1 MKTQVTF
8 ALAEIQS
15 LRPFAAKLLLSTL
28 PLVSACNYCSSYIR
42 PEQFAGIV
50 VRKHVV
56 RSNRNTHVVT
66 VQAIDKHYFLETIY
80 DDTLNFYTHIALGD
94 SVIKVRGTTAY
105 RVKNPHKDAVYEF
118 NCP

>member
-1 MKTQVTF
+1 MKKQAIF
-8 ALAEIQS
+8 ALAGIRF
-15 LRPFAAKLLLSTL
+15 LRPFAAKLLLSPL

-42 PEQFAGIV
+42 PEQFAGLV
-50 VRKHVV
+50 VDKHIA

-66 VQAIDKHYFLETIY
+66 VQDRGKNYYIETLY
-80 DDTLNFYTHIALGD
+80 ADTLNLYNHVALGD

-105 RVKNPHKDAVYEF
+105 RVRNPHKDAVYEF